1 MHIETIRVNQSAL
14 SVSAKKLAAAI
25 TIGSCM
31 TICMTGCMGNREPH
45 ATTTCNV
52 YEVENSLGTNAC
64 VCGNGTDVYIFQGYE
79 IYRYTENGME
89 LLVDVGNNIEG
100 LTCNS
105 DFLYYLVGTADL
117 YRVDLTSGETEA
129 VDGVGAIYDIF
140 SHDEDIFVIMDEELE
155 SGYMDQTLVAYCI
168 QEDGEWENIDALM
181 DEEIRETD
189 VYTTMQYKGYTIGG
203 KRRSTQNSEGETQ
216 EYVSVQ
222 TISAED
228 GWNYSY
234 NMSPALEPSRVRAQ
248 INGKLFELGAEDYI
262 YDNQSYE
269 NTLIKDMYAYGCGP
283 SIAKLHCTVKDGKV
297 YALFQYGER
306 AQAGIA
312 NPNAGHKAC
321 DALVCIDPEKN
332 TCELIYKSEA
342 KNVQIAG
349 FSVEKEEIYL
359 LYDDGVYRC
368 DFDGSN
374 KTKMMESNGKRMGFV
389 YYDGKMYV
397 YDEAKISTDA
407 LWKVL
412 E

>member
-1 MHIETIRVNQSAL
+1 MHTEITQVNQSAL
-14 SVSAKKLAAAI
+14 SVSAKKLVVAI

-31 TICMTGCMGNREPH
+31 TMCLTGCTRKREPY

-52 YEVENSLGTNAC
+52 YEVENSLGANNY
-64 VCGNGTDVYIFQGYE
+64 VCGNGEDVYIYQGHE

-89 LLVDVGNNIEG
+89 LLVDVGNHIEG

-105 DFLYYLVGTADL
+105 EFLYYLVGTADL
-117 YRVDLTSGETEA
+117 YRVDLTSGETE
-129 VDGVGAIYDIF
+129 VVEDVEAIYDIF
-140 SHDEDIFVIMDEELE
+140 SHEEDVFVIMDEESE
-155 SGYMDQTLVAYCI
+155 SGYMDRTLVAYCI
-168 QEDGEWENIDALM
+168 QENGEWENIDALL
-181 DEEIRETD
+181 EKEIKETN

-203 KRRSTQNSEGETQ
+203 KRKSTQNSEGETQ
-216 EYVSVQ
+216 EYISVQ

-234 NMSPALEPSRVRAQ
+234 SISPALEPSRVRVQ
-248 INGKLFELGAEDYI
+248 VNGKLFELGAEDYI

-269 NTLIKDMYAYGCGP
+269 NTLIKEMYAYGCDPGITK
-283 SIAKLHCTVKDGKV
+283 SHCTVKDGKV
-297 YALFQYGER
+297 YALYQYGEKV
-306 AQAGIA
+306 QGGTVNPTAGY
-312 NPNAGHKAC
+312 KTC
-321 DALVCIDPEKN
+321 DVLVCIDPEKN

-349 FSVEKEEIYL
+349 FSVEEEEIYL

-374 KTKMMESNGKRMGFV
+374 KTKLMESNGERMGFV

-397 YDEAKISTDA
+397 YDEAEISKEA
-407 LWKVL
+407 LWKVF